1 MNEQIFLSGGVHA
14 ESSTRWASP
23 FALGVDDFRTLFELS
38 PVAVYAIDAAG
49 VVKQFNRHAAELWG
63 RTPKSGDTDEVFCG
77 SHRLYLPDGTFLAHR
92 DCPMATVVH
101 GDIAE
106 VHDTEVVIERPDGSR
121 ISVIVNIKPLKNENG
136 EIVGAINCFYDIT
149 ERKRLELKAHKQ
161 AEALIDLHTRKDEFL
176 AMLSHELRGPLAPI
190 FSAIQL
196 LQRRQ
201 PDQAQQARL
210 YGIIENQSRQLKHL
224 VDDLMDVSRITHGKV
239 SLQLCQTSLASIIER
254 AIDTASP
261 LIEMKHHGLEVAV
274 ATEPMNLHADP
285 GRLEQVVV
293 NLLANAAK
301 YTQDGG
307 RISLRAY
314 PQGEHA
320 VLRVTDSGVGIAAAL
335 LPHIFDLFSQAEP
348 SIARTQGGLGIG
360 LWLVKR
366 VVEMHA
372 GSVSVTSE
380 LGHGSEFTVRLPLST
395 GTHPS
400 EVCVDLEPPREAGH
414 RVLVVDD
421 NVDAAR
427 VLGALFE
434 ASGFQ
439 VQFAHDGA
447 VALKMASDFSP
458 HIVLLDIGL
467 PGLDGYEVTRAI
479 RANLAL
485 EQPTIVAITG
495 YSQDVDRYRSKEA
508 GFDYHLVKPVDF
520 DQLMALVC
528 EFNLPALAPLVGR
541 RH

>member
-1 MNEQIFLSGGVHA
+1 MNEQIFLPDSAHA
-14 ESSTRWASP
+14 ESSTWLASP
-23 FALGVDDFRTLFELS
+23 FAQGVDDFRTLFELS
-38 PVAVYAIDAAG
+38 PVAVYAIDATG
-49 VVKQFNRHAAELWG
+49 VVKQFNRHAAQLWG
-63 RTPKSGDTDEVFCG
+63 RTPKLGDTDEVFCG
-77 SHRLYLPDGTFLAHR
+77 AHRLYLPDGTFLAHR

-106 VHDTEVVIERPDGSR
+106 VRDTEVVIERPDGSR

-149 ERKRLELKAHKQ
+149 ERKRLELKAQKQ
-161 AEALIDLHTRKDEFL
+161 AEALVDLHSRKDEFL
-176 AMLSHELRGPLAPI
+176 AMLSHELRAPLAPI

-201 PDQAQQARL
+201 PDEAQQARL

-224 VDDLMDVSRITHGKV
+224 VDDLMDVSRVTHGKV
-239 SLQLCQTSLASIIER
+239 SLQLRQTSLAAIVER

-261 LIEMKHHGLEVAV
+261 LIEVKRHGLEVAV

-285 GRLEQVVV
+285 RRLEQVVV

-314 PQGEHA
+314 PQGEQA
-320 VLRVTDSGVGIAAAL
+320 VLRVTDSGVGIAAAS
-335 LPHIFDLFSQAEP
+335 LPHIFDLFAQAEP

-360 LWLVKR
+360 LYLVKR
-366 VVEMHA
+366 LVELHA
-372 GSVSVTSE
+372 GGVSVTSE

-395 GTHPS
+395 GIRPMG
-400 EVCVDLEPPREAGH
+400 VCVGFEPRREAGH

-421 NVDAAR
+421 NVDAAQ

-439 VQFAHDGA
+439 VQFAYDGA
-447 VALKMASDFSP
+447 AALKMAIDFSP

-467 PGLDGYEVTRAI
+467 PGLDGYAVARAI
-479 RANLAL
+479 RANLAM

-495 YSQDVDRYRSKEA
+495 YSQDADRYQSKQA

-520 DQLMALVC
+520 DQLMTLVG
-528 EFNLPALAPLVGR
+528 ELNLPALAPLVGR